1 MTVQVQVEAGRGK
14 GEGGRTTPGEPAL
27 TLSTAK
33 GKGPGAVH
41 PSSPIPRP
49 GFARAILRVPLVWKL
64 AGANLLVALAAGVT
78 VLLVHRHGGGAR
90 EIVVLVG
97 LALAMSVVV
106 SLLLVQIALLPL
118 RELEATARRVRD
130 GDYSARVPRSPL
142 ADRDM
147 ARVGGTL
154 NLLLDRLTEDRARA
168 RALASEV
175 ISAGERERARIAR
188 DLHDSAAQSLAAL
201 MLQLSAAARDA
212 RDRDPAMAERLAALK
227 EAASG
232 VLEEIRTLSH
242 TVHPRVLDDLGL
254 VAALRNLARGA
265 EGVSQDVEV
274 AVAAEPPAA
283 AAAAALD
290 HASASVL
297 YRVAQE
303 AVGNALRHATPR
315 AVTLTLSAH
324 DRSVTLEVAD
334 DGRGFDLAEAER
346 RRPGMGLF
354 TMRERLSLVDGHFE
368 VRSRPGGGGTTVR
381 ATVAAESRQ

>member
-1 MTVQVQVEAGRGK
+1 
-14 GEGGRTTPGEPAL
+14 
-27 TLSTAK
+27 
-33 GKGPGAVH
+33 
-41 PSSPIPRP
+41 
-49 GFARAILRVPLVWKL
+49 
-64 AGANLLVALAAGVT
+64 

-368 VRSRPGGGGTTVR
+368 VRSRPGGGGTTAR